1 MKVFSDVITGDELA
15 SDAYPMQENGPFFE
29 IDGQVITVGGEG
41 ADIGGGGEGEEVD
54 DNTEQ
59 KINVVHSFN
68 LQPTSFDKK
77 SYMVYLKGYMKAVEN
92 HLKESDPARVDGF
105 KAEAQEHVKKVI
117 ANFKDYEFFTGESM
131 NPDGQVVLLNYRED
145 GITPYF
151 TLWKDGLKS
160 QKI

>member
-1 MKVFSDVITGDELA
+1 
-15 SDAYPMQENGPFFE
+15 MQENGPFFE
-29 IDGQVITVGGEG
+29 IDGQMITVGGEG

-68 LQPTSFDKK
+68 LQSTSFDKK
-77 SYMVYLKGYMKAVEN
+77 SYLVYLKGYMKAVEN
-92 HLKESDPARVDGF
+92 HLKETNPERVEGF
-105 KAEAQEHVKKVI
+105 KAEAQEYAKKVV

-145 GITPYF
+145 GITWVSALSAIKIVYVFLTPYSPYF

>member
-1 MKVFSDVITGDELA
+1 
-15 SDAYPMQENGPFFE
+15 MQENGPFFE

-68 LQPTSFDKK
+68 LQQTSFDKK
-77 SYMVYLKGYMKAVEN
+77 SYLVYLKGYMKAVEN

-145 GITPYF
+145 GITWVSAESATKIEYVLLTLCSPFF
-151 TLWKDGLKS
+151 TLWKDGLKG